1 MTSGP
6 QSLHILPVGLF
17 HWNIPKPGQ
26 CMGSDVVGLNL
37 NQEAKIL
44 SCLPWI
50 AVTEFGRPS
59 RAICGSET
67 NKKDSRN

>member
-1 MTSGP
+1 
-6 QSLHILPVGLF
+6 
-17 HWNIPKPGQ
+17 
-26 CMGSDVVGLNL
+26 MGSDVVGLNL